1 MATRQLI
8 PIDKCTKCHVN
19 SVDGSMEFELGVDY
33 EAGEVVTEN
42 TKIYLPISALSA
54 SRVGIP
60 SETPAQWARVSG
72 SIQGE
77 V

>member
-8 PIDKCTKCHVN
+8 PIDKCVKCHVN
-19 SVDGSMEFELGVDY
+19 SVDKSMTYEAGVPY

-42 TKIYLPISALSA
+42 TQIYVPISDLSA
-54 SRVGIP
+54 SHVGLP
-60 SETPAQWARVSG
+60 SETPDKWARVSG